1 MACGESA
8 KDAEPLPRD
17 SPHRALSS
25 SVVAS
30 PRISVSNLGTSLF
43 MQDGLIVD
51 VDQRILNE
59 KVSENP
65 QGA

>member
-1 MACGESA
+1 
-8 KDAEPLPRD
+8 
-17 SPHRALSS
+17 
-25 SVVAS
+25 
-30 PRISVSNLGTSLF
+30 VSNLGTSLF